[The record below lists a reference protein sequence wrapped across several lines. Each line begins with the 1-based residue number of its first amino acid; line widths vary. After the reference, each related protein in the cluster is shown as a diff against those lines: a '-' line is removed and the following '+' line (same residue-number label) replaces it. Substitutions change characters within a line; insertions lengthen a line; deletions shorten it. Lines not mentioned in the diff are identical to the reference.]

1 MITLTREKGNRMWGG
16 QGSSSIGG
24 GGSSTSGFASQGW
37 VDENYLSK
45 SFFSTLFIIHATQ
58 TVTVTDDQGQPVGEP
73 SVTEITLT
81 PNLLPGTTTEADKPS
96 QGYTTTTVIA
106 ITSIEATKNFY
117 SDGGVSALGQSSGGG
132 GGGAT
137 ALTDLVDVNPNM
149 SPSAGDVLTY
159 RNGKWTSEAPQGG
172 GGTGTVTSITAGTG
186 LSGGT
191 ITSSGT
197 IAINSTYQSYISH
210 GETAYGWGDHA
221 NAGYWKSS
229 NHPTTLSGYGITD
242 AKIQNGTI
250 TLGSNTIT
258 PLTSVSFSDL
268 TTHPTTLSG
277 YGITDALSSGTTFWG
292 SSVSNGVVNGSITMQ
307 NGTGNG
313 IYMKD
318 IGGSSRRVL
327 SMDGGTPSGLY
338 VGMDMLGYGTTF
350 IRGNNISFAVG
361 SSPGTDA
368 MEITSA
374 GRVYVKQASQG
385 LRIGDAL
392 LTWDSTNKVLNLTNV
407 TTGQV
412 AHFVAS
418 GGVTALQTTS

>member
-1 MITLTREKGNRMWGG
+1 MKTLSREEIQRMVGRSNSRRNVAGNN
-16 QGSSSIGG
+16 QESSSQ
-24 GGSSTSGFASQGW
+24 GFATTSW

-58 TVTVTDDQGQPVGEP
+58 TVSVTDDQGQPVGEP
-73 SVTEITLT
+73 TVTEITLT

-137 ALTDLVDVNPNM
+137 ALTDLVDVNPDM

-172 GGTGTVTSITAGTG
+172 GGTGTVTSIIAGTG

-210 GETAYGWGDHA
+210 GETAYSWGDHA

-258 PLTSVSFSDL
+258 PLTSVAFADL

-292 SSVSNGVVNGSITMQ
+292 RTVSNNVVSGNMTSVGSIAASGEIKSSNANAFRLSYGSYGAIIRNDGSAFRILFTDSGSADSGSWNSLRPFAIDLSNGVVSMQ
-307 NGTGNG
+307 N
-313 IYMKD
+313 
-318 IGGSSRRVL
+318 
-327 SMDGGTPSGLY
+327 
-338 VGMDMLGYGTTF
+338 
-350 IRGNNISFAVG
+350 
-361 SSPGTDA
+361 
-368 MEITSA
+368 
-374 GRVYVKQASQG
+374 G

-418 GGVTALQTTS
+418 GGVTALG

>member
-1 MITLTREKGNRMWGG
+1 MKTLSREEIQRMVGRSNSRRNVAGNN
-16 QGSSSIGG
+16 QESSSQ
-24 GGSSTSGFASQGW
+24 GFATPSW

-58 TVTVTDDQGQPVGEP
+58 TVTVTDSQGQPVGEP
-73 SVTEITLT
+73 TVTEITLT
-81 PNLLPGTTTEADKPS
+81 PNLLPGTTTESDKPS

-137 ALTDLVDVNPNM
+137 ALTDLVDVAISNPSN
-149 SPSAGDVLTY
+149 GQVLKYNSTT
-159 RNGKWTSEAPQGG
+159 NKWENANESGG
-172 GGTGTVTSITAGTG
+172 GGISMSDVWTALAASTNEQINASHLSDALNGYATQQWVGQQGFLTSSAISDMATQTWVGQQGFLTSSALNGYATQSWVGQQGFLTG
-186 LSGGT
+186 
-191 ITSSGT
+191 ITSSMVT
-197 IAINSTYQSYISH
+197 SA
-210 GETAYGWGDHA
+210 
-221 NAGYWKSS
+221 
-229 NHPTTLSGYGITD
+229 
-242 AKIQNGTI
+242 
-250 TLGSNTIT
+250 LGFT
-258 PLTSVSFSDL
+258 PLSND
-268 TTHPTTLSG
+268 
-277 YGITDALSSGTTFWG
+277 TTFWG
-292 SSVSNGVVNGSITMQ
+292 SSVNNGVVNGSITMQ

-313 IYMKD
+313 IYQKD
-318 IGGSSRRVL
+318 VGGTARRVL
-327 SMDGGTPSGLY
+327 SMDGGNPSGLY
-338 VGMDMLGYGTTF
+338 LGMDMLGYGTTF

-374 GRVYVKQASQG
+374 GRVYVKQGTQG

-392 LTWDSTNKVLNLTNV
+392 LTWDATNKVLNLTNV

-418 GGVTALQTTS
+418 GGVTALG